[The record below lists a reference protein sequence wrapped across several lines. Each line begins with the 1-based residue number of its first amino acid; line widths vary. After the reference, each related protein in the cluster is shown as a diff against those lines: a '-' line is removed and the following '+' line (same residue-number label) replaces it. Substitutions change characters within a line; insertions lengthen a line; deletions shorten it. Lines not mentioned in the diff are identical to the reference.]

1 MAGYI
6 GLWISA
12 GRVSAIHLQ
21 TGGKKMTIAGAFAA
35 DYSGNEELA
44 AALGKCATRFAD
56 AAAEWTVGLPMAE
69 FSFRQLTFP
78 FKGRSQIAAALGFE
92 LEAALP
98 FAAEEMA
105 TTFVIT
111 ETKGQQST
119 VLACAIRKERLA
131 HYRALLQK
139 AGISARSIA
148 PETTA
153 LLYFHRGVILLSL
166 NAEPAST
173 IIASA
178 EGDMLHL
185 CGVTAN
191 GHIDFHA
198 AEPNEKEL
206 RRFAAAFPAA
216 PEKYFIG
223 GTQAGLLGHQPGQDL
238 WKRRIETVIDGDTP
252 DRLMIPIGL
261 AVLGTAS
268 GDELS
273 FAGGARRKM
282 KFANDWRI
290 AAAAGAAALV
300 LLLGFL
306 VFRNHLKER
315 TLAMIN
321 NQAKTVF
328 AAALPGAKV
337 VKPVFQ
343 LEQRLTKLEGK
354 MRRAGLGN
362 SGRNDLIW
370 TLKRMSEAL
379 PEGLIVEMDE
389 IIYEEGNVTVAGRTD
404 RLESVT
410 RIKELFSI
418 TTPFKGAELLESKAT
433 PDGRKVTFKLR
444 MPL

>member
-6 GLWISA
+6 GLWISS
-12 GRVSAIHLQ
+12 GRVAAVHLQ
-21 TGGKKMTIAGAFAA
+21 TGGKKMAVAGAFAA
-35 DYSGNEELA
+35 EYSNDDSLA
-44 AALGKCATRFAD
+44 AALGKCAAHFAD

-69 FSFRQLTFP
+69 FSFRQLVFP
-78 FKGRSQIAAALGFE
+78 FKGRSQVVAALGFE

-105 TTFVIT
+105 TAFVIT
-111 ETKGQQST
+111 ETKGQQSS

-139 AGISARSIA
+139 AGIAARGIT

-153 LLYFHRGVILLSL
+153 LLYFYRSVILLSL

-178 EGDMLHL
+178 QGDMLHL
-185 CGVTAN
+185 CGVAAN

-198 AEPNEKEL
+198 AEPNENEL
-206 RRFAAAFPAA
+206 RRFAAAFPAE

-223 GTQAGLLGHQPGQDL
+223 GTHAALLGHQPEQDL
-238 WKRRIETVIDGDTP
+238 WKRRIETVIDGEAP
-252 DRLMIPIGL
+252 ERLMIPIGL
-261 AVLGTAS
+261 AVLGTAN

-273 FAGGARRKM
+273 FPGGARPKL
-282 KFANDWRI
+282 KIATDWRI
-290 AAAAGAAALV
+290 AATAGAAALI

-306 VFRNHLKER
+306 VFRNYQKER
-315 TLAMIN
+315 TLTMIN
-321 NQAKTVF
+321 DQAKTVF
-328 AAALPGAKV
+328 AAALPGAKA

-343 LEQRLTKLEGK
+343 LEQRLAKLENK
-354 MRRAGLGN
+354 MRRAGLGSN
-362 SGRNDLIW
+362 GRNDLIW

-389 IIYEEGNVTVAGRTD
+389 IIYEEGNVTVTGRTD

-418 TTPFKGAELLESKAT
+418 TTPFKGAELLESKTA

>member
-1 MAGYI
+1 MAGQI

-12 GRVSAIHLQ
+12 GRVSAVHLD
-21 TGGKKMTIAGAFAA
+21 TSAKKLTIAGTFAA
-35 DYSGNEELA
+35 EYAGNEALA
-44 AALGKCATRFAD
+44 AALAKCATQFAD

-69 FSFRQLTFP
+69 FSFRHLVFP
-78 FKGRSQIAAALGFE
+78 FKGRSQIEAALTFE

-98 FAAEEMA
+98 FAVEEMA
-105 TTFVIT
+105 ATFVIT
-111 ETKGQQST
+111 ETKDQQSS
-119 VLACAIRKERLA
+119 VLACAISKERLA

-139 AGISARSIA
+139 AGIATRSIV

-173 IIASA
+173 IIASV

-185 CGVTAN
+185 CGVTAS
-191 GHIDFHA
+191 GYIDFHG

-206 RRFAAAFPAA
+206 QRFAAAFHAEPH
-216 PEKYFIG
+216 KFFIG
-223 GTQAGLLGHQPGQDL
+223 GPHAELLGHQPEQDL
-238 WKRRIETVIDGDTP
+238 WKRRIETVIDGHSP
-252 DRLMIPIGL
+252 ERLMIPIGL
-261 AVLGTAS
+261 AILATAS
-268 GDELS
+268 GEELS
-273 FAGGARRKM
+273 FEGGARRKM
-282 KFANDWRI
+282 KFANDWRV
-290 AAAAGAAALV
+290 AAAASAAALV

-306 VFRNHLKER
+306 VFRNYLKER
-315 TLAMIN
+315 TLTMIN

-328 AAALPGAKV
+328 AAALPGSKA

-354 MRRAGLGN
+354 MRRAGLSGN
-362 SGRNDLIW
+362 GRNDFIW

-389 IIYEEGNVTVAGRTD
+389 IVYEEESVSVTGRTD

-418 TTPFKGAELLESKAT
+418 TTPFKGAELIESKTA
-433 PDGRKVTFKLR
+433 PDGHKVTFKLR
-444 MPL
+444 MTL